1 MKAPGIALAM
11 SCLAFSGSVWAG
23 DPAAGEAKAEAC
35 LDCHEP
41 SEDFAGMTAAEIE
54 ARINAARA
62 GEFKHKDVIKEVPE
76 EDIPDIAA
84 WFDSESAE

>member
-1 MKAPGIALAM
+1 
-11 SCLAFSGSVWAG
+11 
-23 DPAAGEAKAEAC
+23 
-35 LDCHEP
+35 
-41 SEDFAGMTAAEIE
+41 MTAAEIE